1 MINLNQIKVEDI
13 LKKGDILLIIVIIFV
28 GLIIAVKVNAGNKNN
43 AEVIFKEIKLKKEMN
58 TFLSDINVAARD
70 YEIYKKEIFF
80 GEDSTRLLNLINEWA
95 RSFGVEII
103 SLRPRNLG
111 ETDLFLNIPIELT
124 AKSNYFSL
132 GQFLS
137 CIESYKGFIDIK
149 NLTITPERTFQT
161 RKSLES
167 ESLKVTLLLNAVILK
182 ELGISGMLSRRR

>member
-137 CIESYKGFIDIK
+137 RIESYKGFIDIK